1 MGDAA
6 DMFSKSIVLNVE
18 NLTEYVL
25 RERVSPTVYIQMITR
40 RYYLAEARFL
50 LQFNQ
55 WVGQRQRNRRV
66 NYILTVRLSRLFC

>member
-25 RERVSPTVYIQMITR
+25 RERVSLTVYIQMITR
-40 RYYLAEARFL
+40 RYPLAEARFL
-50 LQFNQ
+50 P
-55 WVGQRQRNRRV
+55 
-66 NYILTVRLSRLFC
+66 